1 MRIALG
7 VITALVIISHGNAA
21 LIRID
26 DSLDKLPIGSSVDF
40 LVDGSGGLTV
50 TDVASPLMRDRWV
63 KSREINPAFGFAKS
77 VYWVRFSVVN
87 DTGKEMSFFLEQA
100 YALVDDLRLYWREK
114 NGFRVIRT
122 GDHFKYRERPYDHRT
137 FVFPLSCPPHSR
149 MTYYL
154 RQETSSAM
162 YFPLLLWSPD
172 SFISWAL
179 QEDKLLMFFY
189 GMMIIM
195 AFNYLCVYFLIRHL
209 SYLHFSLFIL
219 SLLLFIMTQLGA
231 TYQLIIPGSP
241 VLANVAPPFFLCLT
255 NLFGNRFVLT
265 FLQLGKR
272 APQLRKIVN
281 MEAMIILFALASVSL
296 IPIFDIYTVI
306 MAGTACLSVVS
317 IITAFGAG
325 ILLLCRKQRSGYIFT
340 FISTGFFIGSIL
352 YLMRSFGLLPGN
364 FVTTW
369 SIVIGSSTILIVL
382 SIAMVDRINTMRMG
396 LKKLVANIGKE
407 VTDRSIE
414 LLLSEVAGMVIEE
427 RSGKK
432 PPGARGGID
441 ASSIQ
446 SLLDYQRDLTIQK
459 LSHDINIISNAEELL
474 EKTVL
479 KVKEISRSQTILLYT
494 MDRDNNLKLQTSAG
508 VIGEKK
514 LETVKK
520 LVTKAFTGG
529 SLRII
534 QDDEACGVE
543 ESHVICIPV
552 NYEGRMIGVGYCERS
567 SEDVGFTE
575 NDARILVDF
584 SDRMVA
590 VYENAVEYRRKMARD
605 EYRKKYS
612 ITSQTEDK
620 IKRAV
625 AYIREHYARD
635 ISREG
640 LAASLDISPNHLGK
654 FFKLY
659 TGKKI
664 NEYINEL
671 RIRDAAHMLRD
682 KKEESII
689 TIAFT
694 VGFESLST
702 FNRAF
707 MKIFGVTPTEYR
719 EKN

>member
-1 MRIALG
+1 MVA
-7 VITALVIISHGNAA
+7 HGDAA
-21 LIRID
+21 TIRVD
-26 DSLDKLPIGSSVDF
+26 DSLEKLPIGSSVDF
-40 LVDGSGGLTV
+40 LVDETGDLTV
-50 TDVASPLMRDRWV
+50 RDVASPLMRDLWV
-63 KSREINPAFGFAKS
+63 KSREINPAFGFTRS
-77 VYWVRFSVVN
+77 VYWVKFSVVN
-87 DTGKEMSFFLEQA
+87 DTGKEKSFFLEQA
-100 YALVDDLRLYWREK
+100 YALVDDVRLYKREK
-114 NGFRVIRT
+114 NGFSVIRT

-179 QEDKLLMFFY
+179 QEDRLLMFFY

-241 VLANVAPPFFLCLT
+241 TLMNVAPPFFLCLT

-272 APQLRKIVN
+272 APQLRKVVN
-281 MEAMIILFALASVSL
+281 MEAMIILFALASVPL
-296 IPIFDIYTVI
+296 ISVFDIYTAI
-306 MAGTACLSVVS
+306 MAGTACLSVAS
-317 IITAFGAG
+317 ILTAFGAG

-407 VTDRSIE
+407 VTERSIE

-427 RSGKK
+427 QLGKK
-432 PPGARGGID
+432 PSGARGGID
-441 ASSIQ
+441 APSIQ
-446 SLLDYQRDLTIQK
+446 GLLDYQRDLTIQK

-494 MDRDNNLKLQTSAG
+494 LDRDNNLTLRISVG

-514 LETVKK
+514 LEAVKK
-520 LVTKAFTGG
+520 LVAEVFNGG
-529 SLRII
+529 SSRMI
-534 QDDEACGVE
+534 QGEDACGAGE
-543 ESHVICIPV
+543 GHVICIPV
-552 NYEGRMIGVGYCERS
+552 KYEGRMIGVGYCERS
-567 SEDVGFTE
+567 PDDVKFTE
-575 NDARILVDF
+575 NDARILIDF

-590 VYENAVEYRRKMARD
+590 VYENAVEYRKKMVRD
-605 EYRKKYS
+605 EYRKKHS

-659 TGKKI
+659 TGKKLS
-664 NEYINEL
+664 EYINEL
-671 RIRDAAHMLRD
+671 RIRDAAHMLRE
-682 KKEESII
+682 KREESII
-689 TIAFT
+689 TIAFA

-707 MKIFGVTPTEYR
+707 MKIIGVTPTEHR